1 MSQVENK
8 LVSGVNKGALTQ
20 SLTLIL
26 KSAMSEINPR
36 SNEEDEESKQKL
48 DHIETELE

>member
-1 MSQVENK
+1 MSKK
-8 LVSGVNKGALTQ
+8 LSTDIDKGALTQ

-26 KSAMSEINPR
+26 KSSMVACNPS

-48 DHIETELE
+48 DHIETELEQIA